1 LPDTDDCKRAFTA
14 TAMPGGM
21 AHGIPGKSSSLQ
33 SVIFP
38 SLQPLHPRIPGA
50 APRLRV
56 PALLAIR
63 ILLLLVFFAG
73 CSTPVGVKRVDPDVV
88 HRELTGNVLSRG
100 ELSGQTQIVL
110 NRNELSE
117 LFRKTPA
124 EAIAK
129 LHAKYAAGHGHSD
142 ELCALAEASFRYAEQ
157 SGDRSYY
164 LASALYA
171 YAFLF
176 PENSSD
182 SPNPY
187 DRRLRLACDL
197 YNRGIT
203 SAFASADRTT
213 VDLKSGPFPLPFGW
227 LDVQFDRSNLLWNH
241 RILFRFVPVA
251 ELEVVGLRNRYRWP
265 GIGAPLSAS
274 TIPPPSNIQQ
284 QDLVAPN
291 IRVPVTAVLRLEQP
305 RAQLK
310 RDSLNAV
317 LDLYD
322 ASGPELV
329 KIDGHEVPLEVETT
343 ASLAAMLAES
353 PIWETELRG
362 FLRSIVRTK
371 LQSQLATFRPYRPGR
386 IPVVFVH
393 GTASSPGR
401 WAEMLN
407 ELENDPTIRSHFQ
420 FWFFTYDTGN
430 PIPYSAGL
438 LRSSL
443 SNALKTFDPEGKDSA
458 LQKMVVI
465 GHSQGGLLTKM
476 TAIDSGDKFWNRVSK
491 TPIEQLNLQP
501 RTRQILQQSLFFS
514 PLPFVRTLIFIA
526 TPHRGSYIAAWRVS
540 HLLSRLIRL
549 PTDILY
555 SVSDLILQNQGDMP
569 LASLQNVPTSIHN
582 MTPGNPFIKTLSSIP
597 IAPGVEF
604 HSIIAVRGSGPV
616 ESGSDGVVSFQSAH
630 LPAATSEFVVRSG
643 HSTQAHQQTI
653 LQVRRILLQQLERH

>member
-1 LPDTDDCKRAFTA
+1 MPDIDGGKNAFLA
-14 TAMPGGM
+14 PDMPLGI
-21 AHGIPGKSSSLQ
+21 AHGITGKGSGLQ
-33 SVIFP
+33 SVFFLLLRTP
-38 SLQPLHPRIPGA
+38 YRQVPGA
-50 APRLRV
+50 ALRLCY
-56 PALLAIR
+56 PALLI
-63 ILLLLVFFAG
+63 IHLLVLFAFFAG
-73 CSTPVGVKRVDPDVV
+73 CSTPVGVKRVDPAAV
-88 HRELTGNVLSRG
+88 HRDLTGTVLSSG

-117 LFRKTPA
+117 LFRRTPA

-142 ELCALAEASFRYAEQ
+142 ELCALAEASFHHAEQ
-157 SGDRSYY
+157 SKDRSYY
-164 LASALYA
+164 LAAALYA

-176 PENSSD
+176 PENESD

-203 SAFASADRTT
+203 SAFASADRAT
-213 VDLKSGPFPLPFGW
+213 VDLKSGYYPLPFGR
-227 LDVQFDRSNLLWNH
+227 LDVRFDRSNLLWNH

-284 QDLVAPN
+284 QDMVVPN

-310 RDSLNAV
+310 QDSLHAA

-329 KIDGHEVPLEVETT
+329 KIDGRQVPLEVETT

-362 FLRSIVRTK
+362 FLRSIVRTR
-371 LQSQLATFRPYRPGR
+371 LPTQFAIFRPYQPGL

-438 LRSSL
+438 LRSAL
-443 SNALKTFDPEGKDSA
+443 SRAVKTFDPEGKDPA

-476 TAIDSGDKFWNRVSK
+476 TAIDSGDKFWNRVSS
-491 TPIEQLNLQP
+491 TPIDQLDLQP
-501 RTRQILQQSLFFS
+501 RTREVLQQSLFFY

-526 TPHRGSYIAAWRVS
+526 TPHRGSYLAAWRIS
-540 HLLSRLIRL
+540 NLLSRLITL

-555 SVSDLILQNQGDMP
+555 SVSDLITQNQGDP
-569 LASLQNVPTSIHN
+569 ALASLKDVPTSIHN

-597 IAPGVEF
+597 ISPGVEF

-630 LPAATSEFVVRSG
+630 LPDATSEFVVRSG

-653 LQVRRILLQQLERH
+653 LQVRRILLRQLERH

>member
-1 LPDTDDCKRAFTA
+1 MTQKIVLVFPRPRPDSQRAGLPSPPSR
-14 TAMPGGM
+14 
-21 AHGIPGKSSSLQ
+21 HRRSSDLEQ
-33 SVIFP
+33 QFRP
-38 SLQPLHPRIPGA
+38 STFLTVGF
-50 APRLRV
+50 
-56 PALLAIR
+56 
-63 ILLLLVFFAG
+63 LLLLAALLTG
-73 CSTPVGVKRVDPDVV
+73 CSTPVGVKRVDPEVV
-88 HRELTGNVLSRG
+88 HRELTSNVLSSG

-117 LFRKTPA
+117 VFRRTPT
-124 EAIAK
+124 EAIAR
-129 LHAKYAAGHGHSD
+129 LRAKYTAGHGHSD
-142 ELCALAEASFRYAEQ
+142 ELCALAETSFYYAEQ
-157 SGDRSYY
+157 SSDRSYY

-176 PENSSD
+176 PEKVND

-213 VDLKSGPFPLPFGW
+213 IDLKSGYFPLPFGW
-227 LDVQFDRSNLLWNH
+227 LDVRFDRSNLFWNH

-251 ELEVVGLRNRYRWP
+251 ELEVLGLRNRYRRP

-284 QDLVAPN
+284 QDMVLPN
-291 IRVPVTAVLRLEQP
+291 IRVPVTAVLRLEEP
-305 RAQLK
+305 RTQLK
-310 RDSLNAV
+310 QNSLHAT

-329 KIDGHEVPLEVETT
+329 KVDNREVPLEVETT

-353 PIWETELRG
+353 PTWELELRG

-371 LQSQLATFRPYRPGR
+371 LPTQLAGFRPYRPGH

-393 GTASSPGR
+393 GTASSAGR

-407 ELENDPTIRSHFQ
+407 ELENDPTIHSHFQ

-443 SNALKTFDPEGKDSA
+443 SHAVNTLDPEGKDPA

-465 GHSQGGLLTKM
+465 GHSQGGLLAKM
-476 TAIDSGDKFWNRVSK
+476 TAIDSGDLFWNRISK

-501 RTRQILQQSLFFS
+501 ETRQVLQQSLFFY

-526 TPHRGSYIAAWRVS
+526 TPHRGSYLAAWRIS
-540 HLLSRLIRL
+540 HLLSRLISL
-549 PTDILY
+549 PTHILY
-555 SVSDLILQNQGDMP
+555 SVGDLIMQNQDDSA
-569 LASLQNVPTSIHN
+569 LASLKNVPTSIHN
-582 MTPGNPFIKTLSSIP
+582 MTPGNPFIKTLSSIS
-597 IAPGVEF
+597 IAPEVEF
-604 HSIIAVRGSGPV
+604 HSIIAVRGSGPA
-616 ESGSDGVVSFQSAH
+616 ESGNDGVVSFQSAH
-630 LPAATSEFVVRSG
+630 LPDAVSEFVVRGG
-643 HSTQAHQQTI
+643 HSSQAHPQTI
-653 LQVRRILLQQLERH
+653 LQVRRILWQQLDRH